1 MTFFRQWIAQRL
13 ESAPQPDARYWKR
26 FARNLTLTMTQLE
39 SPEDQIQARTPAHAA
54 HTTYSTHTHTQAATR
69 HAQYRRSPITT
80 GTLRS

>member
-39 SPEDQIQARTPAHAA
+39 SPEDQIQVR
-54 HTTYSTHTHTQAATR
+54 THTHTSYKVNR
-69 HAQYRRSPITT
+69 HAHNP
-80 GTLRS
+80 